1 MLSKAC
7 PFTFFSNSNIIIA
20 PYLTCVNNT
29 MFAQYFPMFAQ
40 YFPAE
45 YYNRWLFREDIE
57 KIVSIMNL
65 TNAKGR
71 KLKWLSIYKLLQKD
85 GVTVSKQKKN
95 RRQCWVLYPAQGV
108 M

>member
-1 MLSKAC
+1 
-7 PFTFFSNSNIIIA
+7 
-20 PYLTCVNNT
+20 
-29 MFAQYFPMFAQ
+29 
-40 YFPAE
+40 
-45 YYNRWLFREDIE
+45 
-57 KIVSIMNL
+57 MNL